1 MSFTKNLLC
10 QLLIAGM
17 LLPSS
22 PAIVSAQTKPKP
34 EPAPKGLQFR
44 LSEGKPKQSIK
55 NSVTPAT
62 ALSMEETEKILQRLE
77 IPKLA
82 EDSEKEFAFRDRS
95 LPPPRTG
102 KTIAETFPNNVVAD
116 APIISNSALEVV
128 RFSPEGEVPLAPQLS
143 VTFSQPM
150 VAVTSQEEAAKVVP
164 VKITPEVAGKWRW
177 IGTKTIIFDP
187 VNRFPMASEFRVEIP
202 AGTKS
207 ALGKTLATSKIFTF
221 KTPPPQVTKVYPKS
235 NEVSGN
241 PLIFVG
247 FDQQIDPKIVL
258 QKIKLNGAGKSWQ
271 LRLATSEE
279 IQADKNIKELAA
291 NSIKNYWL
299 VFRTVSENS
308 AGQNIVLPSDSSF
321 EIVIPVG
328 TPSVEGTRTTIKD
341 QSYSFKT
348 YGRFQLKKSSCDG
361 ETSSRRK
368 CSPYFG
374 IDFEFSNNLDE
385 NLFDENL
392 IQVIPKVENLEIFNR
407 GEELS
412 INGNF
417 KPLTSYRVVISP
429 NLTDEFGQKLG
440 ASVSQ
445 TFRIGRSDPNFFGAE
460 SGLHTLDPY
469 GSRSIS
475 YYSTNYK
482 SVNVTMY
489 SVQPEQYSQFLEF
502 EEKRSENK
510 PAKAPGQKV
519 FSRLILLNAKPEET
533 IETRIDLSPALKNGY
548 GHVVLVVT
556 PTSRTKEDDEESIVW
571 IQSTNI
577 GLDSFGDA
585 TELIGWATSLKDGKP
600 LAGAKLQL
608 VDGKFSQGTAETKAD
623 GLAKIILP
631 KSISSKSDEQLLIAR
646 RGADTAIL
654 PANHFYLNNNS
665 IFFSE
670 REIHWHVFDDRGM
683 YRPGEEVHFKGYVR
697 RLNNA
702 KNGDV
707 EVASNIGKK
716 INFTFTD
723 SRSNEITKG
732 TIPIN
737 NFGAFDVTCK
747 LPDNINL
754 GNASLNLTT
763 PNATTFSHRFQVQE
777 FRRPEYEVTTAV
789 TSANHLIGGSADLN
803 VSAAYFAGG
812 GLSDAETKWN
822 ITATPANFTPPNRDE
837 FTFGKWT
844 PWWSHNPDYEIPNI
858 QNFSS
863 KTGADGKHHLHIDFD
878 SADSS
883 RPYTVKAEAK
893 VTDVNRQQWSSSASL
908 LVHPADLYVGLRA
921 DRTFVEEGQPL
932 TGQTIITDLEGTAIN
947 GREIK
952 LRVALLDSSYK
963 KGEWIEE
970 EKNPQEFIVKSGTE
984 AVPFKFPVK
993 SGGTYRVTA
1002 EIRDDKER
1010 LNKSEI
1016 QLWVAGGKIP
1026 HTENIE
1032 KEEVKLIPN
1041 QQEFHAGDTA
1051 EILIQAPFFPAEA
1064 VMTLRRS
1071 GIVQTERFTMNSAS
1085 HTLKIPIQE
1094 NWTPNIFVQVDL
1106 VGATLRGTEKNDE
1119 KLPKRPAFA
1128 TGNLN
1133 LKIPPL
1139 TRKLNVTAT
1148 PRHKSLAPG
1157 GETTVDLEV
1166 KDNDGKPLAKS
1177 EATLVVVDE
1186 AILALSSYKL
1196 SDPLETFYP
1205 DREEQV
1211 TDQHQRDQLVLANE
1225 RELKQKNKSPVHPP
1239 PAPTPR
1245 PALKGA
1251 PPQMSMAPEVEKPK
1265 AKAIAL
1271 YRIANGNFARS
1282 EEQDAKW
1289 TVLGGKGNAGAG
1301 SSESSEPTI
1310 NARINFNP
1318 LAAFSASV
1326 ITDANGKASVKIKLP
1341 DSLTRYRV
1349 MVVATDGA
1357 KKFGTGESSLTA
1369 NLPLMI
1375 RPSAPR
1381 FLNFGDQFALPVVL
1395 QNQTDQPLQ
1404 VNVAVRDV
1412 QQTVSLLNDLDDKQV
1427 SGKTTVLQGSN
1438 KLTVCCTSAGRR
1450 ITIPANDHVEIR
1462 FPAITNKPGIAHF
1475 QIAAT
1480 TIINGQ
1486 NYADAAEVSLP
1497 VWTPAT
1503 TEAFATYGELDEG
1516 AIVQPVK
1523 APPDTLKQFGGLE
1536 ITTSSTQLQAL
1547 TDAVLYLTSYPYEC
1561 SEQVS
1566 SRILAIAALRDVLSA
1581 FDKQGLPSAQE
1592 LESAVVRDIKKL
1604 EGMQNSDGGF
1614 SFWKR
1619 GEKSWPYLSIHVA
1632 HALQRAQE
1640 KGFTVPKKMLDNA
1653 HNYLRNIEAH
1663 IPADYGIEARR
1674 ALIAYSLYVKNR
1686 LAPNEAELHQSAA
1699 RKLIAGEDLNNFSM
1713 ETLGWIL
1720 PVFSGEKNS
1729 TSQVTAIRKLI
1740 NNRVEET
1747 ATTAHFTSAY
1757 KDGAHLLLASNR
1769 RTDGILLEAL
1779 ITDQPSS
1786 DLIPKIVR
1794 GLLANRK
1801 QGRWMNTQENAFILL
1816 ALDKYFRTYEKV
1828 TPDFVA
1834 RVWLGDDCANE
1845 QIFSGRSTDRH
1856 QLNVPMKSLG
1866 EQNNLT
1872 LNKQGQGRL
1881 YYRIGMQYAP
1891 TNLHLKAADHGF
1903 TVERIY
1909 EAIDNPDDVK
1919 RNADGSWRIKA
1930 GASVR
1935 VKLTMSTSARRYH
1948 VALVDPMPAGFEA
1961 LNPALKV
1968 NPEIEASPDSG
1979 KYWWR
1984 QSRWFEHQ
1992 NLRDERVEA
2001 FSSLLWEG
2009 VYNYSYVTRATTP
2022 GIFMAPPAKAEE
2034 MYEPETFGRSSS
2046 DRVIIE

>member
-1 MSFTKNLLC
+1 MNFTKNLLC

-22 PAIVSAQTKPKP
+22 PAIVSAQTKSKS

-44 LSEGKPKQSIK
+44 LSEGKPKQVIK
-55 NSVTPAT
+55 NSVTPASS
-62 ALSMEETEKILQRLE
+62 LSIEETEKILQRLE
-77 IPKLA
+77 IPKTTNVA
-82 EDSEKEFAFRDRS
+82 ETEFAFRDRS

-102 KTIAETFPNNVVAD
+102 KTIAESFPNNVVAD
-116 APIISNSALEVV
+116 APVTSNAALEVV

-150 VAVTSQEEAAKVVP
+150 VAVTSQEEAAKFVP

-187 VNRFPMASEFRVEIP
+187 LNRFPMASEFRVEIP

-207 ALGKTLATSKIFTF
+207 AIGKTLSATKSFTF
-221 KTPPPQVTKVYPKS
+221 KTPPPQVTTVYPKS
-235 NEVSGN
+235 NEVSRN
-241 PLIFVG
+241 PLFFVG
-247 FDQQIDPKIVL
+247 FDQQVDPNVVL
-258 QKIKLNGAGKSWQ
+258 QKIKLNGAGKSWK

-291 NSIKNYWL
+291 DSIKNYWL
-299 VFRTVSENS
+299 VFRAISENS

-321 EIVIPVG
+321 EIVIPAG
-328 TPSVEGTRTTIKD
+328 TLSIEGTRPTINN
-341 QSYSFKT
+341 QTYSFKT
-348 YGRFQLKKSSCDG
+348 YGRFQLIKSSCDG
-361 ETSSRRK
+361 ETSARRK

-374 IDFEFSNNLDE
+374 IDFKFSHNLDE
-385 NLFDENL
+385 NLLDEKL
-392 IQVIPKVENLEIFNR
+392 IQVIPKVENLEISGY
-407 GEELS
+407 GEQLS

-417 KPLTSYRVVISP
+417 NPLTSYQVVISP

-482 SVNVTMY
+482 SVTVTMY

-519 FSRLILLNAKPEET
+519 FSRLIPLNAKPEET

-548 GHVVLVVT
+548 GHVMLVVT
-556 PTSRTKEDDEESIVW
+556 PDRKTKDDLEKSIVW

-577 GLDSFGDA
+577 GLDSFVDE
-585 TELIGWATSLKDGKP
+585 TDLIGWATSLKDGKP
-600 LAGAKLQL
+600 LAGVNLQIL
-608 VDGKFSQGTAETKAD
+608 DGKISQDSAETKAD
-623 GLAKIILP
+623 GLAKIGLP
-631 KSISSKSDEQLLIAR
+631 ENASKNSKAHLLLAR
-646 RGADTAIL
+646 KGEDSVIL
-654 PANHFYLNNNS
+654 PAEYNYRGHSRWNRIAES
-665 IFFSE
+665 SE
-670 REIHWHVFDDRGM
+670 IRWHVFDDRGM
-683 YRPGEEVHFKGYVR
+683 YRPGEEVHFKGYIR
-697 RLNNA
+697 RLGKS

-707 EVASNIGKK
+707 EGVSDVAYK
-716 INFTFTD
+716 INYSLKD

-737 NFGAFDVTCK
+737 NFGAFEVICK

-754 GNASLNLTT
+754 GDARLELNTIT
-763 PNATTFSHRFQVQE
+763 SDNFSHRFQVQE
-777 FRRPEYEVTTAV
+777 FRRPEYEVTASV
-789 TSANHLIGGSADLN
+789 TTANHFIGGSADLN

-812 GLSDAETKWN
+812 GLSDAATKWN
-822 ITATPANFTPPNRDE
+822 IIATPVNFTPPNRDE

-844 PWWSHNPDYEIPNI
+844 PWWTHNPDYEIPNI
-858 QNFSS
+858 QNFNS

-878 SADSS
+878 SADSP
-883 RPYTVKAEAK
+883 RPYTVKAEAS
-893 VTDVNRQQWSSSASL
+893 VTDVNRQQWMSSAAL

-932 TGQTIITDLEGTAIN
+932 TGQAIVTDLEGKAIS
-947 GREIK
+947 GRAIK
-952 LRVALLDSSYK
+952 LRAVLLVSSYK

-970 EKNPQEFIVKSGTE
+970 EKDPQEFTLTSSNE
-984 AVPFKFPVK
+984 AIPFKFTVK

-1010 LNKSEI
+1010 LNQSEM

-1026 HTENIE
+1026 HTDGVEN
-1032 KEEVKLIPN
+1032 EEVKLIPN
-1041 QQEFHAGDTA
+1041 QQEFHAEDTA
-1051 EILIQAPFFPAEA
+1051 EILVQAPFFPAEG

-1071 GIVQTERFTMNSAS
+1071 GIVETSRFTMNSAS
-1085 HTLKIPIQE
+1085 HTLKIPIKE
-1094 NWTPNIFVQVDL
+1094 TWTPNIFVQVDL
-1106 VGATLRGTEKNDE
+1106 VGATLRGNEKSDE

-1128 TGNLN
+1128 SGNIN

-1166 KDNDGKPLAKS
+1166 RDHTGKAVANS
-1177 EATLVVVDE
+1177 EAALIVVDE
-1186 AILALSSYKL
+1186 AILALSDYKL
-1196 SDPLETFYP
+1196 SDPLATFYP
-1205 DREEQV
+1205 ERDEQV
-1211 TDQHQRDQLVLANE
+1211 IDQHQRDQLLLANE
-1225 RELKQKNKSPVHPP
+1225 RELKRKDKFPPSPR
-1239 PAPTPR
+1239 PTPMQSI
-1245 PALKGA
+1245 KGP
-1251 PPQMSMAPEVEKPK
+1251 PPQMTMAPKVGRPEDQDKVVTRYRVSTGNY
-1265 AKAIAL
+1265 AKT
-1271 YRIANGNFARS
+1271 G
-1282 EEQDAKW
+1282 
-1289 TVLGGKGNAGAG
+1289 VPGGIGGGAG
-1301 SSESSEPTI
+1301 GAGEGGSEPIITS
-1310 NARINFNP
+1310 RVNFNP

-1326 ITDANGKASVKIKLP
+1326 ITDAKGKASGKIKLP

-1357 KKFGTGESSLTA
+1357 KKFGTGESSITA

-1395 QNQTDQPLQ
+1395 QNQTDQPLN

-1412 QQTVSLLNDLDDKQV
+1412 EQSVRLLE
-1427 SGKTTVLQGSN
+1427 SGKSV
-1438 KLTVCCTSAGRR
+1438 
-1450 ITIPANDHVEIR
+1450 IIPANDRVEIR
-1462 FPAITNKPGIAHF
+1462 FPVITNKPGTAHF

-1523 APPDTLKQFGGLE
+1523 APADAFKQFGGLE

-1581 FDKQGLPSAQE
+1581 FDAKGLPSAQE
-1592 LESAVVRDIKKL
+1592 LESAIVRDIKKL
-1604 EGMQNSDGGF
+1604 AGMQNSDGGF

-1619 GEKSWPYLSIHVA
+1619 DEKSWPYLSIHVA

-1640 KGFTVPKKMLDNA
+1640 KGFAVPKKMLDNA

-1663 IPADYGIEARR
+1663 IPADYGIETRR

-1686 LAPNEAELHQSAA
+1686 LAPNEVESHRSTA
-1699 RKLIAGEDLNNFSM
+1699 RKLIAGEGLNNFSL

-1720 PVFSGEKNS
+1720 PVLSGDKNS
-1729 TSQVTAIRKLI
+1729 VSQVAVIRQLI

-1747 ATTAHFTSAY
+1747 AATAHFTSAY

-1779 ITDQPSS
+1779 ITDQPNS

-1845 QIFSGRSTDRH
+1845 QKFSGRSTDRH
-1856 QLNVPMKSLG
+1856 QLNVPMKSLEG
-1866 EQNNLT
+1866 QNNLT
-1872 LNKQGQGRL
+1872 LDKQGQGRL
-1881 YYRIGMQYAP
+1881 YYRIGMRYAP
-1891 TNLHLKAADHGF
+1891 TNLNVQAADYGF
-1903 TVERIY
+1903 TVERMY

-1919 RNADGSWRIKA
+1919 READGSWHIKA

-1935 VKLTMSTSARRYH
+1935 VRLTMSTSARRYH

-1961 LNPALKV
+1961 VNPALKIAASLE
-1968 NPEIEASPDSG
+1968 PEPNSG

-1984 QSRWFEHQ
+1984 QRNWFEHQ
-1992 NLRDERVEA
+1992 NLRDESVEA

-2009 VYNYSYVTRATTP
+2009 VYNYSYVARATTP
-2022 GIFMAPPAKAEE
+2022 GIFIAPPAKAEE
-2034 MYEPETFGRSSS
+2034 MYEPETFGRSGS
-2046 DRVIIE
+2046 DKVIIE